1 MWLLQHHKLNNFL
14 KSLFKK
20 RFLNFS
26 MWLINHCFCS
36 TFMSKIKDTR
46 LVFIHAGKMFW
57 FLSTKVHCV
66 APAKGRLCV
75 HNNRRGHL
83 SKELFWAW
91 HLKTGLKTCVERKQ
105 NCGCKALSLIQ
116 KKKKK
121 DQSVPLLFWHL
132 RTVTYWIIVFSITA
146 DIKAWS
152 LLLCSRFPPQNLC
165 CYSRAGADCAAGPK
179 YWFSS
184 CSYILKNVEP
194 VTAELCQNNDVKKGC
209 THCSTE
215 PLWSNILSLSSVGT
229 RFLLT
234 ALTAS

>member
-132 RTVTYWIIVFSITA
+132 RTVTYWITEEIISLSNSFFHHCGYKGMESFVVFAFSSSE
-146 DIKAWS
+146 S
-152 LLLCSRFPPQNLC
+152 LLLQQGWSRLCSWAQVLIFILLLHLKECRT
-165 CYSRAGADCAAGPK
+165 CYSRALPEQWCEK
-179 YWFSS
+179 R
-184 CSYILKNVEP
+184 LH
-194 VTAELCQNNDVKKGC
+194 TL
-209 THCSTE
+209 
-215 PLWSNILSLSSVGT
+215 
-229 RFLLT
+229 
-234 ALTAS
+234 